1 MGVKKNKNG
10 SKKYRVSFKS
20 NRNERTREVDWTRR
34 YNESRARKIEE
45 DDMDRERELA
55 ALEGYQSDP
64 DENKNSFEG
73 KLSSSTTR
81 EPYGELPKDN
91 SKKIG
96 NDAARRRF
104 ELRAQK
110 SRAVLDVE
118 DASLGERIVAKGDVA
133 RKRTVVGDY
142 VGNENL
148 SGECGDFV
156 VLPNVDLDVCKK
168 GRVLSVHGQNCYVE
182 DEQGRVYTC
191 LTRRVLKTLATN
203 QRQVVVAGD
212 RVYFRDANLP
222 NGRLEGI
229 VERVELR
236 RGAMSRTSWKRKHIV
251 VANVE
256 QALIVASAAE
266 PRLKPN
272 LIDRL
277 LVTCERSGIKPVI
290 CINKIDLVDPASLQP
305 FVGVYA
311 KMGYRTVLFSAKTG
325 FNLDRLRR
333 LLVGRESVVVGQSG
347 VGKSSA
353 LNAVDPALNLRVGEV
368 SKENH
373 KGKHT
378 TTAARLL
385 KLSFGGYVVDTPGV
399 RQFMLW
405 DVVPEEVV
413 GFYRDLRPYENLCK
427 FPDCAHIS
435 ESVCAVKDAVADGRL
450 DARRYES
457 YLALRAGEMEK
468 IDKLE

>member
-55 ALEGYQSDP
+55 ALEGYQSET
-64 DENKNSFEG
+64 DENSFEG

-81 EPYGELPKDN
+81 APYEELPKDN
-91 SKKIG
+91 SKKLG

-110 SRAVLDVE
+110 NRAVLDVE

-156 VLPNVDLDVCKK
+156 VLPNVDLNVCKK

-277 LVTCERSGIKPVI
+277 L
-290 CINKIDLVDPASLQP
+290 
-305 FVGVYA
+305 
-311 KMGYRTVLFSAKTG
+311 
-325 FNLDRLRR
+325 DRK
-333 LLVGRESVVVGQSG
+333 SVV
-347 VGKSSA
+347 
-353 LNAVDPALNLRVGEV
+353 
-368 SKENH
+368 
-373 KGKHT
+373 
-378 TTAARLL
+378 
-385 KLSFGGYVVDTPGV
+385 
-399 RQFMLW
+399 
-405 DVVPEEVV
+405 
-413 GFYRDLRPYENLCK
+413 
-427 FPDCAHIS
+427 
-435 ESVCAVKDAVADGRL
+435 
-450 DARRYES
+450 
-457 YLALRAGEMEK
+457 
-468 IDKLE
+468 